1 MDEDGQSGVY
11 STVLEINQLQESW
24 PGGVPFITMQRKK
37 NHKDNK
43 LTSLRL
49 NIDIPGIKPSTV
61 RNLQVF
67 AAFDYYLSE
76 KLQIEM
82 EGMMHIN
89 LDTPNGMAKAI
100 IYGDLEFDQRAP
112 ILIDSIARDLYKDNP
127 LDIKLYEKYGLNGI

>member
-1 MDEDGQSGVY
+1 M
-11 STVLEINQLQESW
+11 
-24 PGGVPFITMQRKK
+24 
-37 NHKDNK
+37 
-43 LTSLRL
+43 
-49 NIDIPGIKPSTV
+49 NIDIPGVKPSSV

-82 EGMMHIN
+82 EGMVHIN

-100 IYGDLEFDQRAP
+100 VYGDLEFEQRAP

-127 LDIKLYEKYGLNGI
+127 LDVKMYEKHGLNGIQEFYEARNDKLKYNYHYWIQPLGSPYKTSLQIDVHVPLA